1 MQIGLVFRRL
11 NNKKFNNMIKA
22 EDLKD
27 YGKVE
32 KCEEVNGTFEVKI
45 TDGFSSN
52 AMKTFELMKK
62 IDSAVGHIYSVVD
75 KCVTDENL
83 FDYRLRKPK
92 N

>member
-1 MQIGLVFRRL
+1 
-11 NNKKFNNMIKA
+11 MITA

-52 AMKTFELMKK
+52 AIKTFELMNK
-62 IDSAVGHIYSVVD
+62 INSAVGHIYSVVD

-83 FDYRLRKPK
+83 FDYRLIKPK